1 MNGFNQGLLRR
12 AVVSDS
18 CAALVALAAIE
29 CLCAYLY
36 VAIYLYSSHFDYMYS
51 SPLESND
58 AWWAFA
64 PRHVVGLVELPLT
77 GLLLALTLM
86 APRLSSNYSKFKM
99 ARRDHEWVHYLLLNL
114 LAVFATGF
122 LCIPLFHRPDWLT
135 GRETWASLGWTVA
148 LCTAIGSGIMM
159 LAPPAIIRR
168 VIRAE
173 WMSIAGGVLLA
184 ILGRYL
190 GNIVIKSL
198 ENISWDGQMSRMT
211 LEAVSTLLRIQF
223 PNIQVDAPNLII
235 KVDGFAVR
243 VMSGCSGIE
252 GILLVTSFLSIYMFV
267 FRRELKMSRAIWLIP
282 LSVICSWLLNVV
294 RIAVLVALGV
304 AFSPEVAM
312 KGFHSH
318 AGWIF
323 FLVLAAIF
331 SLTLRSKFFLRLASA
346 EKSEVAI
353 SRAILDRITAFYIPL
368 LTLLAATLISSALSP
383 EFQWLYPLR
392 VVATG
397 IALAY
402 CWKWLSLKRTQ
413 LTWVPLLT
421 GVAVFIVW
429 LLMIPRDPAVNQRF
443 AAHLQSVSPALSAC
457 WIVFRC
463 IGAMVSVP
471 LAEELAFRG
480 YGLSVLTGKAIDPAA
495 PLKFNWVAFLGTS
508 LFFGALHGQWLAGT
522 VAGMCYAWVRY
533 RSQSVVDAV
542 LAHAITNGLLCGY
555 VLMTGSWSYW

>member
-1 MNGFNQGLLRR
+1 MNNFNQGLLKR
-12 AVVSDS
+12 AVVPDAS
-18 CAALVALAAIE
+18 AALVALAAVE
-29 CLCAYLY
+29 CLCAYVY
-36 VAIYLYSSHFDYMYS
+36 ASIYIFSSRLENMFS
-51 SPLESND
+51 SPIEQNY

-64 PRHVVGLVELPLT
+64 PRRVVGLVELPMT
-77 GLLLALTLM
+77 ALLLALTLM
-86 APRLSSNYSKFKM
+86 APRLSSNYSRFKS
-99 ARRDHEWVHYLLLNL
+99 ATRDHEWQPYLVFNL
-114 LAVFATGF
+114 LAVCATGV
-122 LCIPLFHRPDWLT
+122 LSIPLFHESAWLA
-135 GRETWASLGWTVA
+135 GREAWISLSWTVA
-148 LCTAIGSGIMM
+148 LFTAVGAGVMM
-159 LAPPAIIRR
+159 LAPPSIIRKI
-168 VIRAE
+168 IRTE
-173 WMSIAGGVLLA
+173 WISIVGGGVLA
-184 ILGRYL
+184 TAGRFLGSE
-190 GNIVIKSL
+190 VIKPV
-198 ENISWDGQMSRMT
+198 WDGQMSRMT
-211 LEAVSTLLRIQF
+211 LEAVSALLRIPF
-223 PNIQVDAPNLII
+223 PNMQVDAPNLII
-235 KVDGFAVR
+235 KVEGFAVR

-252 GILLVTSFLSIYMFV
+252 GILLVTSFLGIYMFV
-267 FRRELKMSRAIWLIP
+267 FRRELQMSRAIWLIP
-282 LSVICSWLLNVV
+282 LAVICSWLLNVV

-331 SLTLRSKFFLRLASA
+331 SLTLRSKFFLRFASA
-346 EKSEVAI
+346 EKSEVAR

-397 IALAY
+397 VALAY
-402 CWKWLSLKRTQ
+402 CWRWLSLKRPL

-429 LLMIPRDPAVNQRF
+429 LLMIPKGPEVNQSF

-463 IGAMVSVP
+463 IGAIVTVP

-480 YGLSVLTGKAIDPAA
+480 YGLSALTGKAIDPAA

-533 RSQSVVDAV
+533 RSQSVVDAI

-555 VLMTGSWSYW
+555 VLMTGNWSYW